1 MRVDENWQARVCM
14 SVSSTLIARL
24 NKQWELI
31 AWELTRVFLLFS
43 ISLFLLVASTLLF
56 LRFLTLVKLLTV
68 RVITPTVTCRW
79 YVIIFLFSSSSSSG
93 YIMTW
98 KSLASPRNS
107 LRLSCNSHDR
117 SNEPNLSSTL
127 IKIWTSSKLLRVHES
142 WWELAVKRERELGL
156 STSFDQAL
164 RLLRKSAQKA
174 RLRRK
179 FEGIVK
185 FLGCLRLESALTK
198 QKKIHLSYS
207 GAKKLCAKLKSGGI
221 CSHTPG

>member
-1 MRVDENWQARVCM
+1 MRVDESWQARVCM
-14 SVSSTLIARL
+14 SVSSTLIARS
-24 NKQWELI
+24 NEQWELHES
-31 AWELTRVFLLFS
+31 WRESFFFFRFPCFCSLLPRFCFFVFWRLS
-43 ISLFLLVASTLLF
+43 NQ
-56 LRFLTLVKLLTV
+56 LTV
-68 RVITPTVTCRW
+68 RVITPTVTYRW
-79 YVIIFLFSSSSSSG
+79 YVIIFSCFLLLLMGNDFC
-93 YIMTW
+93 
-98 KSLASPRNS
+98 NS